1 MAKGSRKPTKG
12 GTEFERR
19 SVSLERTLIVD
30 VETALLRL
38 RHGGK
43 RVSFSGFVDA
53 AVRELLGRTGLEGV
67 LDKHE
72 ARARR

>member
-1 MAKGSRKPTKG
+1 MAKKPRRSAKG

-19 SVSLERTLIVD
+19 SVSLERALVVD

-38 RHGGK
+38 RHEGR

-53 AVRELLGRTGLEGV
+53 ALRELLGRSGLENV